1 MNPESVYQP
10 IACALHEGLEFAVLK
25 QRKLCMRYANADG
38 QEMVSTVLPLDV
50 YSAHAAEWLKMQ
62 HADGRT
68 EILRL
73 DAILSF
79 ADQI

>member
-1 MNPESVYQP
+1 MNPEADYQP

-25 QRKLCMRYANADG
+25 RKKLRMCYRNTDG
-38 QEMVSTVLPLDV
+38 LEMISAILPLDV
-50 YSAHAAEWLKMQ
+50 YSANAAEWLKIQ
-62 HADGRT
+62 HADGRVET
-68 EILRL
+68 LRL